1 MKSLK
6 ANILSA
12 STLEQTAFNVAVTFA
27 FCVTDSLQVL
37 VGDPIEGIHVIN
49 EQKADHIKKTEEQ

>member
-6 ANILSA
+6 ANTFPA

-27 FCVTDSLQVL
+27 FCINDSIQVL
-37 VGDPIEGIHVIN
+37 VSDPTEGIHVIN
-49 EQKADHIKKTEEQ
+49 E